1 MCLTTDKMRL
11 RYLPSFQMEMKEL
24 QQQLIKK
31 RVRKLKDNGKFTET
45 ENLS

>member
-31 RVRKLKDNGKFTET
+31 QVKKLKGNGKFTET
-45 ENLS
+45 GSLS